1 MGEKGRDGES
11 EASKAEKTGLF
22 LDVGDKQADLY

>member
-11 EASKAEKTGLF
+11 EAEKTGVF